1 MGAMDELI
9 DAAALQRLRNQ
20 LQAASDIDFPAVA
33 RAASEVD
40 GLKLRQRVDLV
51 AAALIDDLPSVYGD
65 AATIV
70 RAALADPAFAGWT
83 IWPIGEAMTALA
95 LGSEIDTDFEDG
107 LAMMADLTPRLSSEF
122 AIRPFLGRDLDRSL
136 AVIGTWPEHD
146 DPHVRRLASEGT
158 RSYLPWAIRV
168 PELLVR
174 RECTVPILDSLYRDD
189 DEVVRRS
196 VANHLND
203 LSRHAPDVVVSTA
216 ARWTAAPDANTA
228 KVVRHAL
235 RTLIKRGLPEA
246 LALQGF
252 APAEVA
258 VRNLRVTPDIVELPG
273 EVEFAFDLTNTGAV
287 TTDVAIDYV
296 VHFRKKNGSLAAKVF
311 KLTTRTLD
319 PGETVTLS
327 KRHGLR
333 QMTTRVHHAG
343 EHELELQINGQ
354 RHGRA
359 VFDVVV

>member
-122 AIRPFLGRDLDRSL
+122 AIRPFLVRDLDRSL
-136 AVIGTWPEHD
+136 EVIETWTEI
-146 DPHVRRLASEGT
+146 
-158 RSYLPWAIRV
+158 RSP
-168 PELLVR
+168 
-174 RECTVPILDSLYRDD
+174 
-189 DEVVRRS
+189 
-196 VANHLND
+196 
-203 LSRHAPDVVVSTA
+203 
-216 ARWTAAPDANTA
+216 
-228 KVVRHAL
+228 
-235 RTLIKRGLPEA
+235 
-246 LALQGF
+246 
-252 APAEVA
+252 
-258 VRNLRVTPDIVELPG
+258 
-273 EVEFAFDLTNTGAV
+273 
-287 TTDVAIDYV
+287 
-296 VHFRKKNGSLAAKVF
+296 
-311 KLTTRTLD
+311 
-319 PGETVTLS
+319 
-327 KRHGLR
+327 
-333 QMTTRVHHAG
+333 
-343 EHELELQINGQ
+343 
-354 RHGRA
+354 
-359 VFDVVV
+359 